1 MIRRPPRSTLFP
13 YTTLFRSRSS
23 TLVAVCVLSPL
34 PAAAQIDSAAI
45 RQVLATEDRRFA
57 AMARADTSAL
67 ASLLAPDLTY
77 THTDGA
83 QNTRAELLQLLGS
96 GTLRYASIAPEAHE
110 VRVVGSSAVVTGRSA
125 MRVEA
130 SGQVQAFRI
139 RYLAVYRRGARGWEL
154 IAWQSTRL
162 PAE

>member
-1 MIRRPPRSTLFP
+1 MRKIIVYIATSADGYIARPDGNVDWLNRP
-13 YTTLFRSRSS
+13 
-23 TLVAVCVLSPL
+23 
-34 PAAAQIDSAAI
+34 
-45 RQVLATEDRRFA
+45 RFA
-57 AMARADTSAL
+57 GDYGMRADTGAL
-67 ASLLAPDLTY
+67 AHLLAPDLTY

-83 QNTRAELLQLLGS
+83 QNSRAELLQLVGS
-96 GTLRYASIAPEAHE
+96 GALRYASIAPEARD

-130 SGQVQAFRI
+130 SGQAHAFRI

-154 IAWQSTRL
+154 VAWQSTRL

>member
-1 MIRRPPRSTLFP
+1 MT
-13 YTTLFRSRSS
+13 SRSPL
-23 TLVAVCVLSPL
+23 LVAACALLSHI
-34 PAAAQIDSAAI
+34 AGAQADSASL
-45 RQVLATEDRRFA
+45 RQVLTAEDRRFA
-57 AMARADTSAL
+57 AMMQADTGAL
-67 ASLLAPDLTY
+67 AHLLAPDLTY

-83 QNTRAELLQLLGS
+83 QNSRAELLQLVGS
-96 GTLRYASIAPEAHE
+96 GALRYASIAPEARD

-130 SGQVQAFRI
+130 SGQAHAFRI

-154 IAWQSTRL
+154 VAWQSTRL

>member
-1 MIRRPPRSTLFP
+1 MT
-13 YTTLFRSRSS
+13 SRSPL
-23 TLVAVCVLSPL
+23 LVAVCTLL
-34 PAAAQIDSAAI
+34 PRFAGAQADSASL

-57 AMARADTSAL
+57 AMVEADTGAL
-67 ASLLAPDLTY
+67 AHLLGPDLTY

-83 QNTRAELLQLLGS
+83 QNTRAELLQIMGS
-96 GTLRYASIAPEAHE
+96 GALRYTSISPEARE

-130 SGQVQAFRI
+130 NGQVHAFRI

>member
-1 MIRRPPRSTLFP
+1 M
-13 YTTLFRSRSS
+13 
-23 TLVAVCVLSPL
+23 LSPL
-34 PAAAQIDSAAI
+34 PAAAQIDTASI

-57 AMARADTSAL
+57 AMVHADTSAL

-83 QNTRAELLQLLGS
+83 QNTGAELLQLLGS
-96 GTLRYASIAPEAHE
+96 GTLRYASIAPEARE
-110 VRVVGSSAVVTGRSA
+110 VRVAGLGAVLRAGRY
-125 MRVEA
+125 MRA
-130 SGQVQAFRI
+130 RAHDPDHAFRI
-139 RYLAVYRRGARGWEL
+139 RYLAVYRRGAHGWEL

>member
-1 MIRRPPRSTLFP
+1 M
-13 YTTLFRSRSS
+13 
-23 TLVAVCVLSPL
+23 V
-34 PAAAQIDSAAI
+34 Q
-45 RQVLATEDRRFA
+45 
-57 AMARADTSAL
+57 ADTSVL

-83 QNTRAELLQLLGS
+83 QNTGAELLQLLGS
-96 GTLRYASIAPEAHE
+96 GTLRYASIAPEARE

-125 MRVEA
+125 MRLEA
-130 SGQVQAFRI
+130 SGQAHAFRI
-139 RYLAVYRRGARGWEL
+139 RYLAVYRRGAHGWEL

>member
-1 MIRRPPRSTLFP
+1 MSSMHDAAGVQIVKAVTEENTSSYTDFLPGKATPFGLAGRAQSSDVSFFFSSRRRHTRFDCDW
-13 YTTLFRSRSS
+13 SS
-23 TLVAVCVLSPL
+23 DVCS
-34 PAAAQIDSAAI
+34 S
-45 RQVLATEDRRFA
+45 
-57 AMARADTSAL
+57 
-67 ASLLAPDLTY
+67 DL

-96 GTLRYASIAPEAHE
+96 GTLRYASIAPEARE

-130 SGQVQAFRI
+130 SGQVHAFRI

-162 PAE
+162 PPE

>member
-1 MIRRPPRSTLFP
+1 MT
-13 YTTLFRSRSS
+13 SRSPL
-23 TLVAVCVLSPL
+23 LVAVCALL
-34 PAAAQIDSAAI
+34 PRLAGAQADSGSL

-57 AMARADTSAL
+57 AMVEADTGAL
-67 ASLLAPDLTY
+67 AHLLGPDLTY

-83 QNTRAELLQLLGS
+83 QNTRAELLQLIGS
-96 GTLRYASIAPEAHE
+96 GALRYASISPEARE

-125 MRVEA
+125 MRVGA
-130 SGQVQAFRI
+130 NGQLHAFRI
-139 RYLAVYRRGARGWEL
+139 RYLAVYRHGARGWEL